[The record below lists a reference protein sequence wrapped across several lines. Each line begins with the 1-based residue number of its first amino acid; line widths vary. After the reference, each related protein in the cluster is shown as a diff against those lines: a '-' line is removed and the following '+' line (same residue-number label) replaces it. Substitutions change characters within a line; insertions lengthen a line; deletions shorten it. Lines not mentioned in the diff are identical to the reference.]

1 MKRRFSSVTAIVVC
15 MIFVSCGLMA
25 QNEKD
30 SQGRKQGKWSKSY
43 PNGQIQYEGQFKDD
57 RETGTFTYYNQDGSI
72 AQTIEYKSDTGHATA
87 YYKNKKV
94 MSRGTYVDRKKN
106 GLWQYFTEKGRKIK
120 EETFEMGV
128 KNGEERLWDKQGN
141 LLEKVNYENGVR
153 QGECYQYMYSD
164 GYCIYDVKEGKK
176 NGRYTC
182 YYESKKKK
190 AEGNYVNDDKEGEWV
205 FYSEDGQVLK
215 RQIWKA
221 DRLQDE
227 LLSIKVR
234 GVDSREVSVSQIAYF
249 YPKGKQ
255 TFFVLTNG
263 EKLSAF
269 NQFEQVL
276 MLVNEDTFIRLNKQN
291 NLYANYAAIKG
302 IEKDGEKEWIVVLE
316 PDTGI
321 KVRTDKDSRKAVES
335 LFDKISE

>member
-1 MKRRFSSVTAIVVC
+1 

-72 AQTIEYKSDTGHATA
+72 AQTIEYKADTGHATA

-227 LLSIKVR
+227 LLFNGPVAPIRKGRGENHHRVLSIHRLHNLISYCRLFMSAAGCSCPRQQSSLRAPV
-234 GVDSREVSVSQIAYF
+234 VSMSV
-249 YPKGKQ
+249 
-255 TFFVLTNG
+255 
-263 EKLSAF
+263 
-269 NQFEQVL
+269 
-276 MLVNEDTFIRLNKQN
+276 
-291 NLYANYAAIKG
+291 
-302 IEKDGEKEWIVVLE
+302 
-316 PDTGI
+316 
-321 KVRTDKDSRKAVES
+321 
-335 LFDKISE
+335 